1 MCICY
6 QVPRYLDIHVFTQS
20 LVFLYEVKIVQSRR
34 NLITNAHSGVLYFI
48 QFFES
53 NMYVKVSRNLVTN
66 AHSRVLCFIQFSESN
81 MYVKVNV
88 VEVV

>member
-1 MCICY
+1 MHIMEFSI
-6 QVPRYLDIHVFTQS
+6 LF
-20 LVFLYEVKIVQSRR
+20 
-34 NLITNAHSGVLYFI
+34 N
-48 QFFES
+48 FFES